1 MQLSN
6 VTNLSC
12 VNVNS
17 IIGWL
22 GGVGVGMYVGM
33 ERDREWNLSMLMNN
47 IMSGLH
53 LHIYRRG
60 VSVEGSKGGKVWK
73 MMNGKR
79 ADV

>member
-1 MQLSN
+1 
-6 VTNLSC
+6 
-12 VNVNS
+12 
-17 IIGWL
+17 
-22 GGVGVGMYVGM
+22 MYVGM